1 MMENRVSNSKAN
13 ATYQNSSKVKE
24 VVYRIFAAVANAI
37 LVVLGGGLLT
47 QTIGNLTGIHVLTLI
62 GGEAQALLAPAIGVA
77 VASQMNTNTLVT
89 FASMVAATVGSN
101 GVHFTDT
108 AVKGMTATGQVTAAA
123 AGAPVLTTG
132 QPVSAVLA
140 ALVAVLVGK
149 YLTGKTPLDMVL
161 VPFGALAVGIG
172 FGLVVAAVVTPALLA
187 VSAYIAHSM
196 QVSPVLGSM
205 VISVVWAL
213 FLMTPASS
221 AALAVAL
228 MLDPISSAAALIGTT
243 AQFVG
248 FTAMSFRQNN
258 LGANIAQGLVT
269 PKVQFPNLL
278 INPYLLVPTVV
289 SAAVCAPIATVL
301 FDSRSTSTLG
311 GLGLNSLI
319 APIAYL
325 SRGWAQFSTYM
336 VFGVVVPAVLSI
348 ALYLVLKRAGFIG
361 EKQLHLELV
370 QKYRSKKSCL
380 SIENYEIGRQFFID
394 KTS

>member
-1 MMENRVSNSKAN
+1 MTFNSESIKLTTIIKQKINYKEALMMENRVSNSKAN
-13 ATYQNSSKVKE
+13 ATYQNLSKVKE

-301 FDSRSTSTLG
+301 FDFRSTSTLG

-370 QKYRSKKSCL
+370 
-380 SIENYEIGRQFFID
+380 
-394 KTS
+394 

>member
-1 MMENRVSNSKAN
+1 MMENQVSNSKAN

-24 VVYRIFAAVANAI
+24 VAYRIFAAVANAI

-108 AVKGMTATGQVTAAA
+108 ALKGMTATGQATVAA
-123 AGAPVLTTG
+123 AGAPVFTTG

-140 ALVAVLVGK
+140 AIVAVLVGK

-187 VSAYIAHSM
+187 VSAYIAHTM

-269 PKVQFPNLL
+269 PKVQFPTLL

-301 FDSRSTSTLG
+301 FDFRSTSTLG

-370 QKYRSKKSCL
+370 QKYRSKKKL
-380 SIENYEIGRQFFID
+380 FVY
-394 KTS
+394 